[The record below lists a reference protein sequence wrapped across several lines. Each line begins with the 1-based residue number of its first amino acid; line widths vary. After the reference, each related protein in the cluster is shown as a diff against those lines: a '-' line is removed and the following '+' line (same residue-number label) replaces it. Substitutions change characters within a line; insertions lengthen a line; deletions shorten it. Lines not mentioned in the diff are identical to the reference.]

1 MNDVTARP
9 NSLPWPPIIF
19 LAAIAV
25 SVSLNAFYP
34 LPWFAQPLSGILSAI
49 GWLMIAAFVALNI
62 SAVRAMR
69 CAGTTVRP
77 DRGTDRLVTE
87 GPFCFTRNLLY
98 LARHDTCTGDWTGL
112 RDRMVFAACRPRC
125 LRGAKAR
132 HREGGKAS
140 PGAIRED
147 LCGLRRACAA
157 VDLGSYVA
165 PLRFL

>member
-1 MNDVTARP
+1 MNDVTERP
-9 NSLPWPPIIF
+9 ISVPWPPIIY

-25 SVSLNAFYP
+25 SFLLGVFYP

-62 SAVRAMR
+62 STIRAMR
-69 CAGTTVRP
+69 RAGTTVRP
-77 DRGTDRLVTE
+77 DRGRPPRH
-87 GPFCFTRNLLY
+87 GNPLL
-98 LARHDTCTGDWTGL
+98 LHAQSALPRRHDTCTGDWTGL
-112 RDRMVFAACRPRC
+112 RDRVVFAACRPRC
-125 LRGAKAR
+125 LRSAKAR

-140 PGAIRED
+140 SGAIRED

-157 VDLGSYVA
+157 VDLGSCVA